1 MQSARLFGNSTGQTA
16 ISSKRVM
23 KKYTGMGKGGK
34 KERIAIDYIEIF
46 KTINQLQ
53 CMDLISILIPKI
65 WRGKKRVIKQSGKL
79 NNEWTFN
86 VIEELVSFK
95 VESRCCVHVFKINL
109 YFGEYLWMKW
119 SLCQNNEWA
128 SIKVGNGIN
137 LCYSKNNPLASRIHI
152 I

>member
-1 MQSARLFGNSTGQTA
+1 MKCNQQDFFGNSTGQTA

-65 WRGKKRVIKQSGKL
+65 
-79 NNEWTFN
+79 
-86 VIEELVSFK
+86 
-95 VESRCCVHVFKINL
+95 
-109 YFGEYLWMKW
+109 
-119 SLCQNNEWA
+119 
-128 SIKVGNGIN
+128 
-137 LCYSKNNPLASRIHI
+137 
-152 I
+152 